1 MSSWCT
7 SLIISRVRASCIPF
21 MPAADADARGHES
34 PAAASIHAGA
44 WFAFLYKLLWTLL
57 CVSLSLLL
65 RRPVAGHTLQIA
77 QIALFPLTIADV
89 HLRLPASRHA
99 LSPSTSL
106 HFALLALT
114 WSLPS
119 PSSPTLLTTNL
130 HRALLTTP
138 LCSVS
143 TALLTARLRILPV
156 AWAASAGPPLHAA
169 LHDFRLRV
177 FRSAATPRAVQRL
190 RDAVVGTVLFGE
202 CLRLDGFKTTVCFGS
217 SFVYSPA
224 PIPLGPA
231 TVQDKNEKKNED
243 EEEEDLLVTARAETL
258 HMHDGKGRVYAF
270 DEVTACMRRTWGA
283 GGPSEDRGTYEME
296 AQGARWMRLPPFV
309 LPVRPTR
316 MQVVASWLCA
326 PVHLAYLLLADPLRL
341 VDLAVPAAHIRF
353 DAFRMRDAALVRR
366 GFEVLARAFVSERR
380 AGG

>member
-1 MSSWCT
+1 
-7 SLIISRVRASCIPF
+7 
-21 MPAADADARGHES
+21 MPA
-34 PAAASIHAGA
+34 AAASIHAVA
-44 WFAFLYKLLWTLL
+44 WFAFVYKLLWTLL
-57 CVSLSLLL
+57 CLVLSLLL
-65 RRPVAGHTLQIA
+65 RWPVAGHTLQIA
-77 QIALFPLTIADV
+77 QITLFPLTVADV
-89 HLRLPASRHA
+89 HLRLPASRHT
-99 LSPSTSL
+99 LSSNTTL
-106 HFALLALT
+106 HFALLSLS

-130 HRALLTTP
+130 HHALLTTP

-156 AWAASAGPPLHAA
+156 AWSASAGPPLHAT

-202 CLRLDGFKTTVCFGS
+202 CLRLDGFKTTVRFGP

-231 TVQDKNEKKNED
+231 AIQDKNEKKNKD

-283 GGPSEDRGTYEME
+283 GGRGPSEDRGTYEME

-316 MQVVASWLCA
+316 MQVVLGAWLVA
-326 PVHLAYLLLADPLRL
+326 PAYLIYTLLADPLRL
-341 VDLAVPAAHIRF
+341 VDLVVPAAHIRF
-353 DAFRMRDAALVRR
+353 DAFRMRDAALVQR
-366 GFEVLARAFVSERR
+366 GFEVLARAFVGGHGCGAG